1 MLGLNNKTRDERM
14 AEIIRELLSLQ
25 ERDKAQKK
33 KRGRNWQYGIL
44 VVYALRKLDGGS
56 LVIRS
61 TDLGVLVNMG
71 NSDPWVLFNKGKV
84 KGGPKITAKE
94 CPNGET
100 VATTRGST
108 KWLETMINKQMECM
122 TKWKI

>member
-71 NSDPWVLFNKGKV
+71 NDDNS
-84 KGGPKITAKE
+84 
-94 CPNGET
+94 
-100 VATTRGST
+100 TR
-108 KWLETMINKQMECM
+108 KQ
-122 TKWKI
+122 